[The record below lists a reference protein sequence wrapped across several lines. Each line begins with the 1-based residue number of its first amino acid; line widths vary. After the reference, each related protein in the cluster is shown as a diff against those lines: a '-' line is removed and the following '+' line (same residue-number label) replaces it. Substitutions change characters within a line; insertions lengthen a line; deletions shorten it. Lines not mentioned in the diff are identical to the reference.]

1 MFCCLLALLLCFFR
15 VTLVH
20 HLSRKYEK
28 MLICKNISGNL
39 FFIFFLLSLINIPT
53 VVYSKM
59 YLWKNEKGVFNA
71 SEEKP
76 GWWPR
81 KPNCIVWVPDKRRK
95 VVDLVKTN
103 EKLKTCELDTKA
115 KKEKVEKIVK
125 KKNDEDPAPKK
136 EIIEPTDREKR
147 IYCAYRKG
155 LMRFLDASKPEKVSA
170 YHVSKKNGISEEELS
185 KILSKV
191 VDYKGGD
198 YKCAY

>member
-1 MFCCLLALLLCFFR
+1 M
-15 VTLVH
+15 LV
-20 HLSRKYEK
+20 
-28 MLICKNISGNL
+28 CKTISGSL
-39 FFIFFLLSLINIPT
+39 LFIFFLLSLINIPT

-81 KPNCIVWVPDKRRK
+81 KSNCIAWVPDKRRK

-103 EKLKTCELDTKA
+103 EKMATCELDTK
-115 KKEKVEKIVK
+115 EKNKKIVK

-136 EIIEPTDREKR
+136 EIIEPTDKEER

-155 LMRFLDASKPEKVSA
+155 LMRFLDAPNTEKVSA
-170 YHVSKKNGISEEELS
+170 YHVSKKFGISEEELS

-191 VDYKGGD
+191 VDYKGGE